1 MESPTKT
8 DETQRVSEYVIDRK
22 NAEIDFLQ
30 RRIEFIRL
38 EQDALNRKIA
48 MAEIVLGVLM
58 FSAGF
63 YLGWRYGLS

>member
-1 MESPTKT
+1 MESPTRT
-8 DETQRVSEYVIDRK
+8 DEPQRVSEYVLDRK

-38 EQDALNRKIA
+38 EHAALSRKIFL
-48 MAEIVLGVLM
+48 AEIVLVVLV